1 MIGLDKL
8 GFSYGGVHSSTFDIV
23 ANRDMLSAL
32 PEQRKYTTTIPSRD
46 GYVDYGIG
54 GYSERTLT
62 VDIYYLGELSKL
74 RGRLDEI
81 TAWLANVQGKPKRL
95 IFDDAPDRHYM
106 AKIFAPIEL
115 TVSPTRHIGT
125 IVFECNPPWAIKNE
139 IELSPENLLWD
150 TMTLTGDYQYTQAL
164 GADKVRFTVKG
175 SAAVKPIIKLI
186 GYIEDGVTLTVGSD
200 KFTYSAGLAYDGI
213 IIDCNDETVTRAS
226 DGANLFGNVSP
237 TENTFFEL
245 ETGAVEMEIEGATDK
260 LTLIIEYE
268 PIGGDEQ

>member
-8 GFSYGGVHSSTFDIV
+8 GFSYGDIHSSAFDIV
-23 ANRDMLSAL
+23 ANRDLLSTL
-32 PEQRKYTTTIPSRD
+32 PEQRKYATTIPSRD

-81 TAWLANVQGKPKRL
+81 TAWLANVRGKSKKL

-125 IVFECNPPWAIKNE
+125 IVFECNPPWAIKNG
-139 IELSPENLLWD
+139 IALSPENLLWD
-150 TMTLTGDYQYTQAL
+150 TMTLTGAYQYTQTL
-164 GADKVRFTVKG
+164 GVDKVRFTVKG

-213 IIDCNDETVTRAS
+213 IIDCDNETVTRAS
-226 DGANLFGNVSP
+226 DGQNLFGNVSP
-237 TENTFFEL
+237 TDNTFFEL
-245 ETGAVEMEIEGATDK
+245 EPGAIEMGIEGATDK
-260 LTLIIEYE
+260 LTLIIEYK
-268 PIGGDEQ
+268 PIGDDN